1 MTAIKD
7 RIKGFQRIPVAQ
19 LRANP
24 RNWRTHPEAQR
35 KALRGVLAEIGF
47 ANAVLARELGD
58 GTLELIDGHLRL
70 ETMAGADEIPTLILD
85 VDEHEADKLLLTLD
99 PLASMAGTDKEM
111 LAGLFEST
119 AFDDN
124 ALAVLIAEATGYELD
139 IEDDQQ
145 DGEDAEPQI
154 DKAEELRAK
163 WGVERGQL
171 WRLGEHLL
179 LCGDSTNAND
189 VATVMDGEQAGI
201 CFTSPPYAQQR
212 EYRDDATQKV
222 SDWDSLMQ
230 GVFGNV
236 PLADDGQLL
245 VNLGLVHRDGEWWPY
260 WDGWIEWMRQ
270 QGWKRFGWYTW
281 DQCSGLPGDWNG
293 RLAPSF
299 EFVFH
304 FTRVPRKPEKTVK
317 KQPDSIRDRSGEKT
331 MRGDSK
337 SSVAMTSGEASLQK
351 NKILDSVLRVNRQC
365 GRVMKDCHHPAVFPV
380 ALPET
385 IIEAW
390 PGIAYEPFSGSGTTI
405 IACENLGRKCRA
417 IEISPAY
424 VAVAIQ
430 RWADH
435 TGGTP
440 ELVR

>member
-7 RIKGFQRIPVAQ
+7 RIKGFRRVPVGQ

-35 KALRGVLAEIGF
+35 KALRGVLDEIGF

-99 PLASMAGTDKEM
+99 PLAAMAGTDKEM

-119 AFDDN
+119 AFDDD

-139 IEDDQQ
+139 IDNDER

-163 WGVERGQL
+163 WGVESGQL
-171 WRLGEHLL
+171 WRLGEHRL
-179 LCGDSTNAND
+179 LCGDSTKDASSACESLVQLVVTDPPYGVSYADKNLFLNSIDKGNRNQRQIVND
-189 VATVMDGEQAGI
+189 HSTKDETQSVWRAAFCGMSSVMSPGAVVYCFMPQGGDQMMMMMMMMMEAGI
-201 CFTSPPYAQQR
+201 EPKHELIWLKNNHVLGRVDYAYKHEPIMYAWKAGGHKFYGDFQTSVLEFARP
-212 EYRDDATQKV
+212 QK
-222 SDWDSLMQ
+222 SELHPTMK
-230 GVFGNV
+230 
-236 PLADDGQLL
+236 P
-245 VNLGLVHRDGEWWPY
+245 VNLVERL
-260 WDGWIEWMRQ
+260 IENSSRQ
-270 QGWKRFGWYTW
+270 G
-281 DQCSGLPGDWNG
+281 
-293 RLAPSF
+293 
-299 EFVFH
+299 EFV
-304 FTRVPRKPEKTVK
+304 
-317 KQPDSIRDRSGEKT
+317 
-331 MRGDSK
+331 
-337 SSVAMTSGEASLQK
+337 
-351 NKILDSVLRVNRQC
+351 
-365 GRVMKDCHHPAVFPV
+365 
-380 ALPET
+380 
-385 IIEAW
+385 
-390 PGIAYEPFSGSGTTI
+390 YEPFSGSGTTI

-435 TGGTP
+435 TGKTP